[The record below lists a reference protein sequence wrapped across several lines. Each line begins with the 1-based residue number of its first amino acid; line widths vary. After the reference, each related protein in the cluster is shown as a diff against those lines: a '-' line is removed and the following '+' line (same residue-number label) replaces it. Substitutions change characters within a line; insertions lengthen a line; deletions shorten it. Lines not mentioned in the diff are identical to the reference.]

1 MKHKRKIC
9 FVVTSK
15 IHYGRSKLVL
25 EELQKR
31 SDVELQIVV
40 AASALLD
47 TYGNVLEDMARDGFM
62 VNDKIVMTL
71 EGGNTV
77 AMAKTAGIG
86 IMEFSTAFDNL
97 QPDIVVVRGDRYEVL
112 SAAIAASYLN
122 IAVAHIEGGDVS
134 GTIDESVRHAI
145 TKLAHIHFPTNKL
158 SASRIIRMGENSRY
172 VFNVGSSDIE
182 FVAKNTFRVSEKLIN
197 HLGVGDII
205 DIDKPFLIAMQ
216 HPVTSEVGKN
226 LKNVE
231 ETLYAVHELGI
242 PTIWF
247 WPNVDAGTD
256 EVSNGI
262 RRFREL
268 KKPGHMRFL
277 KYLPPEQFIGLLQR
291 ASCLVGNSSSG
302 IKECSYLGIPVIN
315 VGTRQNGRMR
325 ADNVIDVGY
334 EKGAIKRAVKKQ
346 LAHGPYAP
354 SDIYYQRGTGKKIA
368 QTLAKI
374 RLYSQKQFID

>member
-1 MKHKRKIC
+1 
-9 FVVTSK
+9 
-15 IHYGRSKLVL
+15 
-25 EELQKR
+25 
-31 SDVELQIVV
+31 
-40 AASALLD
+40 
-47 TYGNVLEDMARDGFM
+47 
-62 VNDKIVMTL
+62 
-71 EGGNTV
+71 
-77 AMAKTAGIG
+77 
-86 IMEFSTAFDNL
+86 
-97 QPDIVVVRGDRYEVL
+97 
-112 SAAIAASYLN
+112 
-122 IAVAHIEGGDVS
+122 
-134 GTIDESVRHAI
+134 
-145 TKLAHIHFPTNKL
+145 
-158 SASRIIRMGENSRY
+158 RMGENSRY

-346 LAHGPYAP
+346 FAHGPYAP

>member
-346 LAHGPYAP
+346 FAHGPYAP